1 MVMSWFYQ
9 QSQGNR
15 TLFDLMD
22 DTIYGDEDYSSAEED
37 SEVEEERVVRDDR
50 GVRKRVVF
58 IGESL
63 VIQGYLY

>member
-50 GVRKRVVF
+50 G
-58 IGESL
+58 
-63 VIQGYLY
+63 